1 MEEVKETQVGNFQP
15 KYATMKDLG
24 FNNYEPI
31 YPRDHLTNDVS
42 AYKIFLTQE
51 EKKLFQNITKA
62 IYFFKSL
69 PILLLC
75 LLFISGCLFYF
86 QQLLPSITL
95 LITTLFLGCFC
106 YKHLF
111 TKPVIVRCA
120 GGWVRDKLLQCN
132 SDDIDLAIDT
142 MTGRQF
148 AEMLQKYF
156 QIKQLTP
163 NACIFTVHMA
173 LIYKNTIGYAIL
185 ISLIATILY
194 IIVNQK
200 QNIYKMSSFA
210 IIAQNPEKSKH
221 LETVTF
227 KIGNI
232 EVDAVNLRK
241 EIYTKDSSRVP
252 EMTFATA
259 KEDALRRDL
268 TINALFY
275 NINDGKVE
283 DFTAQGLKDL
293 ITGIARTPLNAMITF
308 EEDSLRIL
316 RNVRH
321 AVTKFGFEL
330 HNDIIIAAQHPKIH
344 KILKTQ
350 ISRERMGVEFEKML
364 RGHYVW
370 IAMQC
375 LVQFGLA
382 QILFEFPKDE
392 QIVVFE
398 SSLNL
403 FDKDR
408 RWEYSIELTKIT
420 TQIVL
425 TDINKCDVYNVCE
438 DKIYGKQIQKELL
451 FAAFTYPFHGIK
463 FIETNKKKRK
473 VESALVMYFVQYSL
487 KGMIGG
493 KKLGE
498 MVYGCYHCGVDMVI
512 DILTEENEKEKALE
526 VGKFLRLCGDKWIYV
541 MYLVKAVCRVYEKGI
556 SVKQID
562 ELEWWIKNES
572 GLIKCWE
579 WKPLINGN
587 ELLEKYKDNGLKRD
601 FRVAKLMKYILHLR
615 LANPNIMLDEVDKLI
630 VAWLEQNPAPQSKKS
645 KKKKA
650 KKKKKKTTTTLN
662 SKTPKYKKTI
672 KKHKTLSLVI
682 SLKLTN
688 LNNI

>member
-1 MEEVKETQVGNFQP
+1 MTVANFTIRSIILTVAIATISIIINTYQKNTLSNNTIIIAIVILFVIFLFIKWRQKQP
-15 KYATMKDLG
+15 KYRTMKDLG
-24 FNNYEPI
+24 FNNYKPI
-31 YPRDHLTNDVS
+31 YSRDHLKDKDISTI
-42 AYKIFLTQE
+42 KISLTKE
-51 EKKLFQNITKA
+51 EKQLFQHIKDA
-62 IYFFKSL
+62 INCKQIF
-69 PILLLC
+69 PE
-75 LLFISGCLFYF
+75 
-86 QQLLPSITL
+86 
-95 LITTLFLGCFC
+95 
-106 YKHLF
+106 
-111 TKPVIVRCA
+111 PVIIRCA
-120 GGWVRDKLLQCN
+120 GGWVRDKLLKCY

-142 MTGRQF
+142 MTGEQF
-148 AEMLQKYF
+148 AQRLQKYF
-156 QIKQLTP
+156 QIKQETS
-163 NACIFTVHMA
+163 FKYH
-173 LIYKNTIGYAIL
+173 K
-185 ISLIATILY
+185 IA
-194 IIVNQK
+194 K
-200 QNIYKMSSFA
+200 
-210 IIAQNPEKSKH
+210 NPEKSKH

-650 KKKKKKTTTTLN
+650 KKRF
-662 SKTPKYKKTI
+662 S
-672 KKHKTLSLVI
+672 
-682 SLKLTN
+682 
-688 LNNI
+688 